1 MNLVERLRED
11 AKAFANRFGAD
22 AEKLSIWEAADRLE
36 LLEAENAASMTEIAN
51 ARKYGDRKTVEV
63 DRLRAE
69 ITRLQKE
76 RDGIDEERRT
86 ALALVLERNAQIQA
100 LQKELETAREA
111 LEGSMSLINRLMH
124 VHVAPD
130 ECTSYVEPSRKWL
143 CDNGGTLACIADQ
156 QAINRRALKDKE
168 VAG

>member
-1 MNLVERLRED
+1 MNLVERLRDTYENWGLGS
-11 AKAFANRFGAD
+11 KGPGI
-22 AEKLSIWEAADRLE
+22 LTEAAD
-36 LLEAENAASMTEIAN
+36 AI
-51 ARKYGDRKTVEV
+51 
-63 DRLRAE
+63 
-69 ITRLQKE
+69 E
-76 RDGIDEERRT
+76 R
-86 ALALVLERNAQIQA
+86 

-130 ECTSYVEPSRKWL
+130 ECTSYVEPSRKWF